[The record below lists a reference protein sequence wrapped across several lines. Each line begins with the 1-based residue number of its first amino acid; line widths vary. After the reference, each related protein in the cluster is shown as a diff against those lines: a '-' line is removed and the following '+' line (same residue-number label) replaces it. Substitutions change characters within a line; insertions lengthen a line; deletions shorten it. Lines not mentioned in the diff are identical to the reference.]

1 VSRNARTESLVFYGV
16 ETMKKLFFVWIGM
29 LEESF
34 EYVCQK
40 DELIFLRKRK

>member
-1 VSRNARTESLVFYGV
+1 MSRNARTESLVFYWV
-16 ETMKKLFFVWIGM
+16 ETMKKLFFVWAGM

-40 DELIFLRKRK
+40 DGLIFLRKRK

>member
-1 VSRNARTESLVFYGV
+1 MSRNARTESLVFYGV

>member
-1 VSRNARTESLVFYGV
+1 MSRNARTESLVFYGV
-16 ETMKKLFFVWIGM
+16 ETMKKLFLVWVGM